1 MKGRFDWKAAY
12 FHLVSLVAVIFFLF
26 AAVSAGHG
34 LLRMLFPALSMQG
47 YEWESVESF
56 SAFKRQYGDAGPKF
70 ARPGPDRP
78 DTAVAAAVTEEE
90 LRRAWEEHKRLAVE
104 GQKRQGLWNLLE
116 SLATLAVAVPALIF
130 HRRQAKKLRP
140 ETKPIEN
147 TSG

>member
-26 AAVSAGHG
+26 AAVSGGHG
-34 LLRMLFPALSMQG
+34 LLRMLFPALSMQS

-56 SAFKRQYGDAGPKF
+56 TAFKRQYGDGVLNL
-70 ARPGPDRP
+70 ARPGPERP
-78 DTAVAAAVTEEE
+78 NSATSAPVTDEE
-90 LRRAWEEHKRLAVE
+90 LRQAWEEHKRLAVE

-116 SLATLAVAVPALIF
+116 SLATLAVAVPVLLF

-140 ETKPIEN
+140 EPEPVEN
-147 TSG
+147 TGG